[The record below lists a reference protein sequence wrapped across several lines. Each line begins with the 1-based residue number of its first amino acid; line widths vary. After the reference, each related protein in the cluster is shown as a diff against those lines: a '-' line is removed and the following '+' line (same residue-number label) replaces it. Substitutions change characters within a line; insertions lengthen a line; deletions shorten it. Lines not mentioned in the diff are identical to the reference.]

1 MRIVF
6 IGTGEI
12 GVPTLEA
19 LFKSE
24 HDVIGV
30 VTQPDKP
37 AGREQLIELPPIKKA
52 VTSGAPSASAART
65 GRALPIPVL
74 QPARI
79 KDRQAIEEIHALKP
93 DVIVVMAYGQILPP
107 NVLEIPK
114 IACLN
119 LHASLL
125 PRWRGAA
132 PIQAAI
138 AGGDPET
145 GITVMYM
152 DEGLDTGDILLQH
165 RIDIRSSDTGGSLH
179 ERLAQIAPDALL
191 HSLRLFGEGSAP
203 RIPQD
208 NSLATYASKLKRE
221 DGRIDWSEPAQ
232 TIERK
237 IRAFN
242 PWPGAFMELAPRW
255 LDSGAAGGRN
265 LKIFSA
271 SVEDLSGEPG
281 EILRSEDELVIAASK
296 GALSLSEVQLEGK
309 RPMRASEF
317 LRGHAAMFRAAH

>member
-19 LFKSE
+19 LLKSE
-24 HDVIGV
+24 HDVVGV

-37 AGREQLIELPPIKKA
+37 VGRNQQIEPPPIKKVLIGRA
-52 VTSGAPSASAART
+52 RPPGAP
-65 GRALPIPVL
+65 IL
-74 QPARI
+74 QPPRI
-79 KDRQAIEEIHALKP
+79 KDPHAIEEIRALTP

-107 NVLEIPK
+107 GILEIPK

-138 AGGDPET
+138 AAGDQTT

-152 DEGLDTGDILLQH
+152 DEGLDTGDILLQ
-165 RIDIRSSDTGGSLH
+165 RAIDILPDETGGSLH
-179 ERLAQIAPDALL
+179 DRLGQIAPDALL
-191 HSLRLFGEGSAP
+191 ESLRLLATKTAP

-208 NSLATYASKLKRE
+208 NALATYAPKLKRE
-221 DGRIDWSEPAQ
+221 QGKIDWFETAEV
-232 TIERK
+232 IERK

-242 PWPGAFMELAPRW
+242 PWPGAFMQI
-255 LDSGAAGGRN
+255 GGQN

-271 SVEDLSGEPG
+271 IVVDFNGQPG
-281 EILRSEDELVIAASK
+281 EILERDKRLIIAAGK
-296 GALSLSEVQLEGK
+296 HALALNEVQLEGK
-309 RPMRASEF
+309 RRMSAAEF
-317 LRGHAAMFRAAH
+317 LRGHQGLSS